1 MSTISTED
9 KALMVASKAFTV
21 ESVAKSWYFVITT
34 LLVLAGLLTA
44 AALLPW
50 WPARLAAAVVA
61 GLTIVRFFCLY
72 HDFQHGALLRNSTVA
87 RGIFWLYG
95 ELALTPPTVW
105 RETHNYHH
113 AHTAKLI
120 GSHIGSYPM
129 LTPRMYAALSPVK
142 KWLYRAARHPLN
154 VAAALVTVFAVGM
167 CLRAFLRAP
176 KAHWDGA
183 VSLLMVT
190 GLSVA
195 LIVTGHADV
204 WLFTYVVPM
213 GVATAAGAYLF
224 YAQHNYPGVKV
235 ASRENWTFVKA
246 ATESSSYMKM
256 SPLMHWFTA
265 NIGYHHVH
273 HLNAAIP
280 FYRLPEAM
288 AALPALQNPGVTGLT
303 PKDIAACFRLK
314 LWEPEKN
321 EMVGYEAVERLS
333 GGNGLRPSQA
343 A

>member
-1 MSTISTED
+1 MSTVAAED
-9 KALMVASKAFTV
+9 KALLVASKAFTV
-21 ESVAKSWYFVITT
+21 ESVSQSWAY
-34 LLVLAGLLTA
+34 LLSTIAILAGLTA
-44 AALLPW
+44 AAVLLPW
-50 WPARLAAAVVA
+50 WPARLLTAVVA
-61 GLTIVRFFCLY
+61 GLTIVRLFCLY
-72 HDFQHGALLRNSTVA
+72 HDFQHGALLRGSKLA

-129 LTPRMYAALSPVK
+129 VTPRMYAALSPVK

-154 VAAALVTVFAVGM
+154 VASALVTVFAVGM
-167 CLRAFLRAP
+167 CARAFLRAP

-190 GLSVA
+190 GLGAAS
-195 LIVTGHADV
+195 IFTGHTEA
-204 WLFTYVVPM
+204 WLFGYVVPM
-213 GVATAAGAYLF
+213 AVATAAGAYLF

-235 ASRENWTFVKA
+235 APRETWRFVTA

-256 SPLMHWFTA
+256 SPLMNWFTA

-288 AALPALQNPGVTGLT
+288 AALPALQNPGVTGLS
-303 PKDIAACFRLK
+303 PRDIVACFQLK
-314 LWEPEKN
+314 LWDPEKN
-321 EMVGYEAVERLS
+321 AMVGYEAVDALGD
-333 GGNGLRPSQA
+333 GGLKPSQA